1 MACLHGCEENRER
14 GMHAAGRYSSG
25 TTAAIS
31 TITINITLI
40 YISTLIHDGH
50 WRQQLNDFFPQT
62 ADAHTWKPLQDSF
75 LENCAYCS
83 SFDAVRT
90 STGTRSSKLFFFL
103 FLDPSQGKTVHS
115 LCIWPDPNI
124 KYLSC
129 DVCACPSKFSRSS
142 PTLYILTQIQREFPS
157 SINTVASSWHL
168 TQAWQVTAIAT
179 TAWEIQETNTG
190 ELLERLLKSC
200 VVENIQLHQ
209 WPLF

>member
-1 MACLHGCEENRER
+1 MDTGDNSW
-14 GMHAAGRYSSG
+14 M
-25 TTAAIS
+25 IFFPKQQM
-31 TITINITLI
+31 
-40 YISTLIHDGH
+40 LIHGSP
-50 WRQQLNDFFPQT
+50 FKIPF
-62 ADAHTWKPLQDSF
+62 WKTVLI
-75 LENCAYCS
+75 
-83 SFDAVRT
+83 VRH
-90 STGTRSSKLFFFL
+90 LMQWELLWVPEAQNLFFL

-115 LCIWPDPNI
+115 LCIWPDANI

-209 WPLF
+209 WPLFKVCCWSDTIINKYFCSLSHK